1 MVCNQINYRFKQNKI
16 RIKRDKAW
24 QFIDKK
30 EKKKVWPGNRQRFFH
45 ILVNS
50 IKKEFIFFVSCE
62 VEHINLNQH
71 KDKNFKK

>member
-30 EKKKVWPGNRQRFFH
+30 EKKYDRG
-45 ILVNS
+45 IVNNF
-50 IKKEFIFFVSCE
+50 FIF
-62 VEHINLNQH
+62 
-71 KDKNFKK
+71 